1 MKIEFGFQSNCS
13 ELVTHL
19 GPLSRD
25 GIIAAMKTISRLT
38 GWKWGARLFGIRI
51 REATIIPIGNDSLEE
66 VIVISEVGVL
76 SRSAQLQVHA
86 ERLITI
92 WEGHL
97 EERQKEMLREGAFL
111 REQMLTLYDGPEDEV
126 LVELP
131 DRSIRVAPSDLDS
144 VKKGFNLWIGDG
156 EIANFPQFQAIA
168 REFASIVR
176 GCDGGTENVYAE
188 WLAVHFLPEEAEE
201 IIHKRYPNHEKRER
215 AISYLKSHPPAI
227 ESSEL
232 TKEEKET
239 ISRLKHC
246 ISRSIKLEEERKK
259 KEQKRASRRWFRRR
273 K

>member
-19 GPLSRD
+19 GALSRD

-38 GWKWGARLFGIRI
+38 GWKWGAWAFGPRI
-51 REATIIPIGNDSLEE
+51 GEAVVVPISDDLLEE

-76 SRSAQLQVHA
+76 SRSVHILVHV
-86 ERLITI
+86 EKLISR
-92 WEGHL
+92 WEDHL
-97 EERQKEMLREGAFL
+97 EKWQKEMLREGAFL
-111 REQMLTLYDGPEDEV
+111 GEQMLTLYDGPEDEV

-131 DRSIRVAPSDLDS
+131 DKSIGVAPSDLDS
-144 VKKGFNLWIGDG
+144 VKKGFNLWISDY
-156 EIANFPQFQAIA
+156 EIGNFPQFQAIA

-176 GCDGGTENVYAE
+176 GYDGGTENIYAE
-188 WLAVHFLPEEAEE
+188 WLAVHFFPEEAEE
-201 IIHKRYPNHEKRER
+201 IIHERYPNHEKRER

-239 ISRLKHC
+239 ISRLKDC
-246 ISRSIKLEEERKK
+246 ISRSNKLEEERKK